1 MWRLNSYWAFEQANN
16 GVLVQCEAISL
27 TRDIPTGLAWLIGP
41 FVNSIPRESLQ
52 FTLTATRNAMA
63 TKTVGAPKKN

>member
-1 MWRLNSYWAFEQANN
+1 
-16 GVLVQCEAISL
+16 L

-63 TKTVGAPKKN
+63 ANAVAAPQKN